1 MNKKIFPAR
10 QIVIFEKRSESS
22 FTLIELLVS
31 KTCQICVSLFF
42 HLKTLSIF
50 ATNWS
55 KSTSLFLK
63 RKEGLGEGKNLFSRE
78 KKFFPSPIKSFTLI
92 ELLVVIAII
101 AILAAMLLPALQ
113 KARSRAQ
120 VTNCAGNLKN
130 LVTADIS
137 YQGANDDF
145 FVPYQ
150 MDNATEKPPSGKFLS
165 DNKWY
170 YNDFLHSFLNQNT
183 SKTDNSVYL
192 CPGVNHPDK
201 QRHDEGILTMN
212 YGWNREIHQRLNYTG
227 NQQKPLKS
235 ATIRNPAKLGSV
247 MDSGQH
253 HVCWKTG
260 NSGYIKDYLYI
271 PGFYGN
277 ASRTS
282 KIAAK
287 GLNEAVS
294 GRHIN
299 KNINV
304 GYVDGHVA
312 ARKADDLYSKTWC
325 DMNLNVYFWTAS
337 PEAGK
342 ALPVFD

>member
-1 MNKKIFPAR
+1 M
-10 QIVIFEKRSESS
+10 
-22 FTLIELLVS
+22 
-31 KTCQICVSLFF
+31 
-42 HLKTLSIF
+42 
-50 ATNWS
+50 
-55 KSTSLFLK
+55 
-63 RKEGLGEGKNLFSRE
+63 GEGKNLFSRE